1 MFGENIE
8 EETVKLHLVSNEL
21 SRLEEEI
28 MRTKISIDTSQF
40 ASQYSLQKLVTI
52 EKRMTMAREAA
63 KARTEYLS
71 SQETVPDPAS
81 QAFLSSSVPPGWQ
94 RGLTENM
101 IPFFCHHDSESTQW
115 DHPGMVTTVLYRSS
129 D

>member
-1 MFGENIE
+1 MFSENVD
-8 EETVKLHLVSNEL
+8 EETIKLHLVSNEL

-28 MRTKISIDTSQF
+28 MRTKISIDTSQ
-40 ASQYSLQKLVTI
+40 YSLQKLVTI
-52 EKRMTMAREAA
+52 EKRMTIAREAA

-81 QAFLSSSVPPGWQ
+81 QVFLSSSVPQGWQ

-115 DHPGMVTTVLYRSS
+115 DHPGQTFSQFYL